1 MEVVMGI
8 KKNLYR
14 IGNDFRIGFTCLTPG
29 MKIRSKGMGRGLARG
44 RGRGPIGVP
53 YRRKKARLDF
63 GEF

>member
-14 IGNDFRIGFTCLTPG
+14 IGNDFTKGLRIGLNPRKPG
-29 MKIRSKGMGRGLARG
+29 IPWQPKGLRPSRKKL
-44 RGRGPIGVP
+44 
-53 YRRKKARLDF
+53 KKARLDF